1 MVPRLQDAI
10 NYQQSCVTK
19 GQPCPIIVCLDGN
32 RVESSS
38 FSDPDACLKPHNEIP
53 FVFGALPAERTREW
67 GAANRAAEACSELCT
82 QLEEKQRLDDKGL
95 VASTEKEI
103 QAKKQHVTSLEA
115 QLSTT
120 ARVAMSGDSR
130 APHSKRRASLGDD
143 EAVTKRPR
151 GLASDANCWT

>member
-10 NYQQSCVTK
+10 KYQQKCVTER
-19 GQPCPIIVCLDGN
+19 QPCPTIVCLDGN

-38 FSDPDACLKPHNEIP
+38 FSDPDACLKPDNELP

-82 QLEEKQRLDDKGL
+82 QLEEKKRLDDKGA

-115 QLSTT
+115 QLST
-120 ARVAMSGDSR
+120 AASVAMSGDSR
-130 APHSKRRASLGDD
+130 APHSKRSAPLGDD
-143 EAVTKRPR
+143 AAVTKRRR